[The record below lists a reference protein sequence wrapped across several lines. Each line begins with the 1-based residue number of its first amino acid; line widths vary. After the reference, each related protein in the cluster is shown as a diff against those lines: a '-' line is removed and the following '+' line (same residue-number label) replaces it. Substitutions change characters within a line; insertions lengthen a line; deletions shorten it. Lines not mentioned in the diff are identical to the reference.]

1 MSCRSKHAELLAL
14 FLAFLFAGMA
24 AAHAADAPKVIPLY
38 PPGSPTLQG
47 QDQKEIFTPAV
58 PVPGKHYSI
67 KNVHNPTIEVYLA
80 PKETAN
86 GTIIVVAPGGGHR
99 ELGWYSE
106 GIKIA
111 EWLNSLGV
119 GAA

>member
-1 MSCRSKHAELLAL
+1 MSSRSKHAALLAIVM
-14 FLAFLFAGMA
+14 AFLLTAISVS
-24 AAHAADAPKVIPLY
+24 HAADGPKVIPLY

-47 QDQKEIFTPAV
+47 QDQKEIFTPEV

-86 GTIIVVAPGGGHR
+86 GTIIIVAPGGGHR

-106 GIKIA
+106 G
-111 EWLNSLGV
+111 
-119 GAA
+119 